1 MTDNNN
7 INRDDD
13 LPEITD
19 TIVVR
24 GKALA
29 ENVTPLQNKQEII
42 DAIKLVFDPEIE
54 IDVYNLGL
62 IYDISLKGNGDVN
75 IIITLTS
82 PTCPMADEI
91 PIWVAEIIASLEGI
105 GIVEVKIVWDPP
117 WNLDKLT
124 NEAKFQLDINN
135 IDFNFDI

>member
-75 IIITLTS
+75 IIMTLTS

-91 PIWVAEIIASLEGI
+91 PIWVAETIASLEGI